1 MEFAT
6 EGSRRRLL
14 IMCGIAIGAAPLI
27 WLLDRAASREPGIP
41 RIDVRAGSQAG
52 LMCPWREP
60 EQDMEKFFPGAT
72 GYRTESRILSGER
85 LELARRLGRPVTAD
99 ENAVYLH
106 RVTRR
111 NSPAGTVMVQRVRGR
126 FGAIEIVAAM
136 DEEGRLKGV
145 RLQRHREP
153 TDVAVALSSSRWLGA
168 FTGRSA
174 DDIGPDDAWIPG
186 AGLPELP
193 SEAIESGQA
202 VADGVRSLLVLYD
215 VAQKRGLTDD
225 DLQPHH

>member
-1 MEFAT
+1 
-6 EGSRRRLL
+6 
-14 IMCGIAIGAAPLI
+14 
-27 WLLDRAASREPGIP
+27 
-41 RIDVRAGSQAG
+41 
-52 LMCPWREP
+52 
-60 EQDMEKFFPGAT
+60 MEKFFPGAT